1 MRHDSDFHRARRV
14 GRRVGRRR
22 RGRSGA
28 LALIAAAVGLA
39 LTIVMP
45 EHARDL
51 LDDAVAMAERA
62 RTAADAPDLP
72 RPTGTP
78 VAARSFGLCFT
89 GGGTNCVVDGDTFWI
104 DGEKVR
110 VADIDAPETHPPRCA
125 EEKRLGE
132 AATERLRA
140 LLNAGPVTLAP
151 ADRDV
156 DRYGRKLRIVERDGR
171 SLGAMLVSEG
181 LARKWGGRRE
191 PWC

>member
-1 MRHDSDFHRARRV
+1 MRHDSDFHRARRA
-14 GRRVGRRR
+14 GRRR
-22 RGRSGA
+22 RGRSGT
-28 LALIAAAVGLA
+28 LMLAAAALGLA
-39 LTIVMP
+39 LTIAMP
-45 EHARDL
+45 ERARDV

-62 RTAADAPDLP
+62 RAAADAPDAPSPP

-104 DGEKVR
+104 DGEKIR

-125 EEKRLGE
+125 EEARLGK

-140 LLNAGPVTLAP
+140 LLNAGPVTLVA

-156 DRYGRKLRIVERDGR
+156 DRYGRKLRIVERDGH

-181 LARKWGGRRE
+181 LAREWGGRRE